1 MNRKISIIV
10 LIAML
15 ALLLSGCADDNS
27 IVDPHGV
34 WDYLAYGMAWIINF
48 WGELFGNQLFFG
60 IIFGTLTIRTL
71 AWPVYS
77 QMNKITLKMALIQ
90 PEMAKLEEKYA
101 GKRDPESM
109 QRKNQEMAKMYG
121 EMGIVKSMLGCIPTM
136 ILQMILFSTMYRVVL
151 ALANPAA
158 NTGNFAGLKSEFLFF
173 NLSDKYDFFFDLDAM
188 ILLAGV
194 GATMFLLQRIT
205 QKKPSYVRESAV
217 VNQQQKQ
224 QQDTQKMM
232 SYMMVGMMVIFAAAS
247 NGLALYWIAGNLH
260 SMVNTTV
267 NRKLN
272 EKAYEKHKS
281 EGK

>member
-1 MNRKISIIV
+1 MNRKISIIA

-48 WGELFGNQLFFG
+48 WGKLFGNQLFFG
-60 IIFGTLTIRTL
+60 IILGTLTIRTL

-109 QRKNQEMAKMYG
+109 QRKNQEMAKIYAELG
-121 EMGIVKSMLGCIPTM
+121 LVKSMLGCIPTM
-136 ILQMILFSTMYRVVL
+136 VIQMILFSTMYRVVL
-151 ALANPAA
+151 ALANPAV
-158 NTGNFAGLKSEFLFF
+158 NTGKFSEINPKFLFF
-173 NLSDKYDFFFDLDAM
+173 DLSSDYNFFFDLDAM

-217 VNQQQKQ
+217 VSAQQKQ

-267 NRKLN
+267 NRKRN
-272 EKAYEKHKS
+272 EKAYAKHKS